1 MPNQE
6 NGNIRHIT
14 VRLDMTMVRK
24 LQLASDCMKCS
35 MSDAIRIAIRNFL
48 SHINVNTPIE
58 KKIIKRMVDDNWKKI
73 RARENRKA
81 NKK

>member
-6 NGNIRHIT
+6 NGKIRHIT

-35 MSDAIRIAIRNFL
+35 MSDAIRIAIRNFV
-48 SHINVNTPIE
+48 SHINVNTPRE
-58 KKIIKRMVDDNWKKI
+58 RKIIKGMINDNWLKI

-81 NKK
+81 NRK

>member
-6 NGNIRHIT
+6 NGNIKHIT
-14 VRLDMTMVRK
+14 VRLDMTMIRK
-24 LQLASDCMKCS
+24 LQLSSDCMQCS
-35 MSDAIRIAIRNFL
+35 MSDVIRIAIRNFL